1 MRNAV
6 QQYIFSEIK
15 EKKEINQVYNFLF
28 SKSEKEK
35 KICIFGAGK
44 YGKEIFAELRKRL
57 IDTYCFTDNNP
68 DKYGYLLEGKYCIP
82 LSYLEK
88 EKDEILIIIAVKN
101 PKWLQEI
108 QGQLID
114 HGITSFV
121 SMQEVNE
128 IIAEVPPVKWLDS
141 MKDISEIDLVS
152 LENIELIARINQLI
166 FDICKYYEER
176 K

>member
-15 EKKEINQVYNFLF
+15 EKKEINQVYDFLF

-82 LSYLEK
+82 LS
-88 EKDEILIIIAVKN
+88 
-101 PKWLQEI
+101 
-108 QGQLID
+108 
-114 HGITSFV
+114 
-121 SMQEVNE
+121 
-128 IIAEVPPVKWLDS
+128 
-141 MKDISEIDLVS
+141 
-152 LENIELIARINQLI
+152 
-166 FDICKYYEER
+166 
-176 K
+176 